1 MINKAGRK
9 VTLVR
14 TVAFNTL
21 GCKVNQVETEQIKE
35 DFIRR
40 GYKLVEFNQPA
51 DVYVINTCTVTH
63 VSDRKS
69 RTALHRAVRQNPAAL
84 VVVTGCMAQ
93 INSEEIAEMDNVT
106 LVVGNSKK
114 NLIAQTVDGLDGK
127 PDRPIIMADPIKPED
142 RPQMGLYTL
151 HHKRTRGFVKIEDG
165 CENFCSY
172 CIVPLTRG
180 PVRSKL
186 PEEVREEIENM
197 VRLGYKEIVLT
208 GIHTGLYG
216 KDLPGWNL
224 ESLLHHIIQTIKG
237 EYRLR
242 LSSIEPLEVS
252 PGIIELAAGNEHFCR
267 HFHIPLQSGSDPI
280 LRAMGRKYDSQY
292 YRDLLLDIAAQ
303 ISGVA
308 LTTDVMVGFPGESEE
323 NFNDTFK
330 LLNELPVYNMH
341 VFKYSRR
348 AGTPAAVME
357 GQVSE
362 VIKQERSARLLDLAE
377 RKRQAFVES
386 QQNKILTILVERKSK
401 NGMLCGITDNYIN
414 VLFSA
419 DNIKPGQFAGVRI
432 KSFDGMAT
440 GELIDNI

>member
-1 MINKAGRK
+1 M
-9 VTLVR
+9 R

-40 GYKLVEFNQPA
+40 GYKLVDFNQTA

-69 RTALHRAVRQNPAAL
+69 RTALHRAVRQNPAAV
-84 VVVTGCMAQ
+84 VVVTGCLAQ
-93 INSEEIAEMDNVT
+93 INSEEIAGMDNVT

-114 NLIAQTVDGLDGK
+114 DLIAQTVDELDGK
-127 PDRPIIMADPIKPED
+127 PDRPIILADPIKPED

-186 PEEVREEIENM
+186 PEEVRGEIENM

-216 KDLPGWNL
+216 KDLAGWNL
-224 ESLLHHIIQTIKG
+224 ESLLYNIIQTIEG

-242 LSSIEPLEVS
+242 LSSIEPLELS
-252 PGIIELAAGNEHFCR
+252 PGIIELAAGDEHFCR

-292 YRDLLLDIAAQ
+292 YRDLLLDISAK
-303 ISGVA
+303 IPGVA
-308 LTTDVMVGFPGESEE
+308 LTTDVMTGFPGESEE

-330 LLNELPVYNMH
+330 LLNELPIYNMH

-348 AGTPAAVME
+348 VGTPAAVME
-357 GQVSE
+357 GQVPE
-362 VIKQERSARLLDLAE
+362 VVKQERSARLLNLAE
-377 RKRQAFVES
+377 QKRRAFVES
-386 QQNKILTILVERKSK
+386 QQDKVLTILVERKSK

-419 DNIKPGQFAGVRI
+419 GHIKPGQFAGVRI
-432 KSFDGMAT
+432 KSFDDMAT